1 MARIPIS
8 RVEWKGAVR
17 IIRSA
22 FPPIDLFEDIAD
34 PADWPLL
41 ISAEQKTN
49 PRLMAAVGRLDA
61 VPADRRVGGRG
72 ATYLMAPFTHASPDR
87 PSRFTD
93 GSYGVLYAAERFE
106 TAVFETIHHH
116 ARFMARTREAPGWT
130 SQFREIVLAVGA
142 DLHDL
147 RAASGDLAAVL
158 DPGSYTAAQSLAANL
173 RRAGSDGV
181 VYRSVRDP
189 DGQCV
194 ALFYPDLAASPVQG
208 RHLDYHWD
216 GQRVDLVRNAGSG
229 EVFRVIDGNRS
240 PPEPAPFSGAMRR
253 GSRSRKEG

>member
-1 MARIPIS
+1 MTERTDILVS

-49 PRLMAAVGRLDA
+49 PRIMSTIGNLDL
-61 VPADRRVGGRG
+61 VPVDRRVGGTG
-72 ATYLMAPFTHASPDR
+72 ASHLMAPFTHASPDR

-93 GSYGVLYAAERFE
+93 GSYGVLYVGDRFE
-106 TAVFETIHHH
+106 TALFETIHHH
-116 ARFMARTREAPGWT
+116 ARFMARTNEAAGWT
-130 SQFREIVLAVGA
+130 SQFREIILSVDA

-147 RAASGDLAAVL
+147 RSDKPEPMPEL
-158 DPGSYTAAQSLAANL
+158 DPDSYVASQALAENL
-173 RRAGSDGV
+173 RQTGSDGIL
-181 VYRSVRDP
+181 YPSVRHTNAS
-189 DGQCV
+189 CV
-194 ALFYPDLAASPVQG
+194 ALFYPDCASNPTQG

-216 GQRVDLVRNAGSG
+216 GKRVDLVRNAGSG
-229 EVFRVIDGNRS
+229 AVFRVIDDTYTPS
-240 PPEPAPFSGAMRR
+240 
-253 GSRSRKEG
+253 